1 MNTNIT
7 ARNVEL
13 DDALKMYIRK
23 KIDKLER
30 LYNRIYSCDV
40 VLGEEKIRE
49 NVEIILHLKSTKI
62 VAKETSSDL
71 YASFDMAFER
81 VKKQLRRFHDKVRSK
96 RKKSVLRRIMVPL
109 TGMPKGG
116 FYEGKG
122 NIVKANAFADK
133 PMLPEEA
140 KIELAMMTSNFLM
153 YKNADTGEMNVIY
166 KKEDGNY
173 GLIEPK
179 F

>member
-13 DDALKMYIRK
+13 DDALKVYIQG

-49 NVEIILHLKSTKI
+49 NVEIILYLKRNKI
-62 VAKETSSDL
+62 VAKESSSDL
-71 YASFDMAFER
+71 YASFDMAFESAR
-81 VKKQLRRFHDKVRSK
+81 KQLRRLHDKVRSK
-96 RKKSVLRRIMVPL
+96 RKKSVLRRFMAPL
-109 TGMPKGG
+109 TGNNAGDL
-116 FYEGKG
+116 YEGKG

-140 KIELAMMTSNFLM
+140 KLELEMMDAEFLT
-153 YKNADTGEMNVIY
+153 YKNADTGETNVLY
-166 KKEDGNY
+166 KKNDGNY